1 MAAKVN
7 ELQEALTILEK
18 DKGIRKEYILDA
30 LETALMHSYRK
41 NYKDDSEN
49 VEIKIN
55 DLNGDVR
62 VISKKT
68 VVDGFDPD
76 LQEGVQ
82 IALEDAQ
89 KIKSGAQIG
98 DEIEVEI
105 APKNFGRIAAQT
117 AKQII
122 LQKLRE
128 AEREQILAEFQIKAN
143 DVIPAVVERFERVE
157 FRNPERQPQPGE
169 KPKFNVILDIGK
181 AEAVMPPREQVAGES
196 YKPHDRLSVY
206 VVDVKSTPRGPY
218 ILVSR
223 SQPDLVK
230 RLFEREVPEIKDGVV
245 EIKSIAREPG
255 VRSKIAV
262 WSNDK
267 NVDPVGS
274 CVGNRGIRVNAV
286 VDSLGEKVDIIKYSE
301 NPLEFITAAISPATV
316 LSARIDEQAL
326 AKDEKKAQI
335 IVEDNQLSL
344 AIGKE
349 GLNARLAA
357 RLTGWKIDIKSSKDV
372 PPEPEAPLE
381 EQLSA
386 EEILVEETV
395 PETEDA
401 VLETEA
407 GDDDAS

>member
-7 ELQEALTILEK
+7 ELQEALAILEK

-82 IALEDAQ
+82 IALEDAL
-89 KIKSGAQIG
+89 KIKSAAKIG
-98 DEIEVEI
+98 DEIEVEL

-143 DVIPAVVERFERVE
+143 DVIPAVVQRFERVE
-157 FRNPERQPQPGE
+157 FRNPERQPQPGD

-181 AEAVMPPREQVAGES
+181 AEAVMPPREQVQSEN
-196 YKPHDRLSVY
+196 YKPHDRISVY

-262 WSNDK
+262 WSNDE

-274 CVGNRGIRVNAV
+274 CVGNRGTRVNAV

-316 LSARIDEQAL
+316 LSARIDEEAL

-335 IVEDNQLSL
+335 IVEDSQLSL

-372 PPEPEAPLE
+372 PFTQETP
-381 EQLSA
+381 A
-386 EEILVEETV
+386 EEDLLMEEAL
-395 PETEDA
+395 PEMDD
-401 VLETEA
+401 VSVETEA
-407 GDDDAS
+407 GDGDAS

>member
-7 ELQEALTILEK
+7 ELQEALAILEK

-82 IALEDAQ
+82 IALEDAL
-89 KIKSGAQIG
+89 KIKSAAKIG
-98 DEIEVEI
+98 DEIEVEL

-143 DVIPAVVERFERVE
+143 DVIPAVVQRFERVE
-157 FRNPERQPQPGE
+157 FRNPERQPQPGD

-181 AEAVMPPREQVAGES
+181 AEAVMPPREQVQSES
-196 YKPHDRLSVY
+196 YKPQDRISVY

-262 WSNDK
+262 WSNDE

-274 CVGNRGIRVNAV
+274 CVGNRGTRVNAV

-316 LSARIDEQAL
+316 LSAHIDEEAL

-335 IVEDNQLSL
+335 IVEDSQLSL

-372 PPEPEAPLE
+372 PFA
-381 EQLSA
+381 Q
-386 EEILVEETV
+386 ET
-395 PETEDA
+395 PTEDA
-401 VLETEA
+401 LPEMEDVSVEEA
-407 GDDDAS
+407 GDGDAS

>member
-89 KIKSGAQIG
+89 KIKSAAQIG
-98 DEIEVEI
+98 DEIEVEL

-143 DVIPAVVERFERVE
+143 DVIPAVVQRFERVE
-157 FRNPERQPQPGE
+157 FRNPERQPQSGD

-181 AEAVMPPREQVAGES
+181 AEAVMPPREQVQHES
-196 YKPHDRLSVY
+196 YKPHDRIAVY

-245 EIKSIAREPG
+245 EIKSIAREAG

-262 WSNDK
+262 WSNDE

-316 LSARIDEQAL
+316 LSARIDEGAL

-335 IVEDNQLSL
+335 IVEESQLSL

-372 PPEPEAPLE
+372 PLNQDLQAEEPMPEA
-381 EQLSA
+381 
-386 EEILVEETV
+386 
-395 PETEDA
+395 EDIA
-401 VLETEA
+401 YETEA

>member
-89 KIKSGAQIG
+89 KIKSAAQIG
-98 DEIEVEI
+98 DEIEVEL

-143 DVIPAVVERFERVE
+143 DVIPAVVQRFERVE
-157 FRNPERQPQPGE
+157 FRNPERQPQPGD

-181 AEAVMPPREQVAGES
+181 AEAVMPPREQVQHES
-196 YKPHDRLSVY
+196 YKPHDRIAVY

-262 WSNDK
+262 WSNDE

-316 LSARIDEQAL
+316 LSARIDEEAL

-335 IVEDNQLSL
+335 IVEESQLSL

-372 PPEPEAPLE
+372 PLNQELPPEESIPEDVV
-381 EQLSA
+381 S
-386 EEILVEETV
+386 
-395 PETEDA
+395 
-401 VLETEA
+401 ETEA
-407 GDDDAS
+407 GDSDAS